1 MATNN
6 ARSHNAMFLITMLG
20 AAFCLG
26 LVPLFEKQA
35 VDTGTGLMSLV
46 IAINL
51 ITVICLGVPAWK
63 QRPRRLFQD
72 WPSMLLIGA
81 LASGIVVLL
90 NLWALETTT
99 ATHRSVF
106 QAMYPAATALFAFFL
121 LGEKLPVKAYG
132 LIIFMSVGIIVMSA
146 RGMRLELAFGDLLL
160 MLTLPMMGLCD
171 AWAKRSL
178 VGLQAEWIAFSR
190 FAYGSLTLLA
200 ILPVA
205 IVLDDA
211 TLTWPSL
218 DAWTWILLS
227 GTSIGLG
234 IILLYRG
241 MALKGASLSAALVGL
256 APVITLVLEWSFLQG
271 RFTPLELA
279 GMVLV
284 ISGGLLLSMP
294 RFQQN

>member
-1 MATNN
+1 
-6 ARSHNAMFLITMLG
+6 MFLLTMLG

-26 LVPLFEKQA
+26 LVPIFEKQA
-35 VDTGTGLMSLV
+35 VDTGTGLMTLV

-51 ITVICLGVPAWK
+51 ITVFCLVFPAWP
-63 QRPRRLFQD
+63 QRPRHVLQD

-106 QAMYPAATALFAFFL
+106 QAMYPAATAIFAFIL
-121 LGEKLPVKAYG
+121 LRERLPLKTYM
-132 LIIFMSVGIIVMSA
+132 LILLMSAGIVIMSV

-178 VGLQAEWIAFSR
+178 AGLQAEWIAFCR
-190 FAYGSLTLLA
+190 FLYGSITLLLLLA
-200 ILPVA
+200 VGF
-205 IVLDDA
+205 IVNG
-211 TLTWPSL
+211 TRLTWPSPE
-218 DAWTWILLS
+218 AWFWIALS
-227 GTSIGLG
+227 GSSIGLG

-241 MALKGASLSAALVGL
+241 MALKGASMAAALVGL
-256 APVITLVLEWSFLQG
+256 APVVTLVLESLFLQA

-279 GMVLV
+279 GMLLV
-284 ISGGLLLSMP
+284 IAGGLLLSHP
-294 RFQQN
+294 RMQQH